1 MAQAE
6 RERMSVVMFP
16 WLAHGHINPYLELA
30 RRLTAV
36 TSHLDVVVHLVSTP
50 ANLAPL
56 ACHQTDRINL
66 VSLHLPSLP
75 DLPPALHTTKRLPA
89 RLMPALKR
97 SCDLAAPRFGALL
110 DGLRPR
116 PDVLLYDFIQPWAP
130 LEAAARGVPAV
141 HFSTCSAAA
150 TAFFAHC
157 LHNERVPRAFPF
169 EAISLGGPD
178 EDAKYTALLAIRC
191 DGGTALV
198 PDPLRV
204 ELGAGS
210 MAAGVP
216 MVASQSSRWRTGGA
230 ASRRRTPCGQWARR

>member
-66 VSLHLPSLP
+66 VSLHLPSSSLP

-97 SCDLAAPRFGALL
+97 ACDLAAPRFGALL

-116 PDVLLYDFIQPWAP
+116 PDVLLYDFFAHCLQN
-130 LEAAARGVPAV
+130 ARGVPAV

-157 LHNERVPRAFPF
+157 LQNERVPRAFPF
-169 EAISLGGPD
+169 EAISLGGLD

-204 ELGAGS
+204 ELVVEHLAGS
-210 MAAGVP
+210 GH
-216 MVASQSSRWRTGGA
+216 GG
-230 ASRRRTPCGQWARR
+230 S